1 MFEETTSAV
10 AAALATVKDRQRLG
24 QRDGQYDLDLVTDAA
39 ALEVLVSA
47 GVGIVSEES
56 GLHEPER
63 DLVVVIDP
71 VDGSTNCSRGI
82 PWYACSLA
90 AVDAEGVVAAMVTN
104 LASGV
109 TYRAVR
115 GEGAT
120 RDGEAIAT
128 SGCASLG
135 DAMLALNGWSPR
147 HLGWRQYRSLGAT
160 ALDLCLVA
168 DGGLDGYLDCANQ
181 NGTWDY
187 MAAALIVDE
196 AGGTVRDAF
205 GRELVLIDHA
215 VRRAPLAAASAPL
228 SFELADAHAGMIR
241 SIEAAS

>member
-1 MFEETTSAV
+1 M
-10 AAALATVKDRQRLG
+10 
-24 QRDGQYDLDLVTDAA
+24 
-39 ALEVLVSA
+39 SA

-120 RDGEAIAT
+120 RDGEAIA
-128 SGCASLG
+128 
-135 DAMLALNGWSPR
+135 N
-147 HLGWRQYRSLGAT
+147 
-160 ALDLCLVA
+160 V
-168 DGGLDGYLDCANQ
+168 GLRVVG
-181 NGTWDY
+181 
-187 MAAALIVDE
+187 
-196 AGGTVRDAF
+196 
-205 GRELVLIDHA
+205 
-215 VRRAPLAAASAPL
+215 
-228 SFELADAHAGMIR
+228 
-241 SIEAAS
+241 